1 MQACDFEGVFTK
13 IKNEKLFETI
23 VDRIEDSIKDRY
35 WKKTNTKDGLALLLA
50 ITEGAR
56 HPPDLQ
62 WTDQIHTFHH
72 FGTLPVKQV
81 DQLKPQYLKW
91 TAVAK
96 EVVFHSTMTPAKIV
110 TNLKTF
116 LAEFP
121 SLLRTITDAWEESTE
136 SYTAL
141 TDIISSTEV
150 FIAEYLDAKRHND
163 QKNWTDS
170 KPPAET
176 QFPEKPGKGS
186 RGKNGRGRRNT
197 EPDIRVPQDQP
208 SAPNPDRRSSVPDAN
223 KGQNDESRP
232 KIICRNFANS
242 GHCSY
247 GASCKFEHRS
257 GPPPAEH
264 SVRLLEAA
272 PENTQ
277 ENRKEEATIL
287 KAIQSLEARI
297 AGLEGKV
304 QAHKTRITARRK
316 LFPESEYNTPVLSN
330 VIQPECIP
338 TVNQQ
343 HPQQPNNHATAV
355 PLKQG

>member
-1 MQACDFEGVFTK
+1 MQACDFEGVLSK

-35 WKKTNTKDGLALLLA
+35 WKKTNTKDSLALLLA

-62 WTDQIHTFHH
+62 WTDRIHTFHH

-121 SLLRTITDAWEESTE
+121 SLLRTITDAWKESTE
-136 SYTAL
+136 SYYTAL

-176 QFPEKPGKGS
+176 
-186 RGKNGRGRRNT
+186 R
-197 EPDIRVPQDQP
+197 
-208 SAPNPDRRSSVPDAN
+208 
-223 KGQNDESRP
+223 
-232 KIICRNFANS
+232 
-242 GHCSY
+242 
-247 GASCKFEHRS
+247 
-257 GPPPAEH
+257 
-264 SVRLLEAA
+264 
-272 PENTQ
+272 
-277 ENRKEEATIL
+277 
-287 KAIQSLEARI
+287 
-297 AGLEGKV
+297 
-304 QAHKTRITARRK
+304 
-316 LFPESEYNTPVLSN
+316 
-330 VIQPECIP
+330 
-338 TVNQQ
+338 
-343 HPQQPNNHATAV
+343 
-355 PLKQG
+355 